1 MIKQNKLWQIIW
13 IVGIYLILILI
24 LYLVV
29 TYKIKFED
37 RDYTKYL
44 YFYNCSDE
52 LCTTNIKQEEYI
64 NKIECEKETCPYIKE
79 IKGKIAIMVY
89 PSSEKIYNYETGKII
104 SENYQEYYFL
114 DDENIAF
121 KDKNNKYGIIN
132 TQNEIINNPEID
144 QIISYKE
151 SILVYKQNNKYSIK
165 KIYNT
170 EEINTDLK
178 YDDIKFIN
186 NEIFAAKIDNKY
198 KILNFKEEQKTD
210 KEYTYIFSENGYI
223 FAFSDN
229 KLDILN
235 SDLESKLLMKIKT
248 YYNYQSQKEILSLNK
263 RVEEGILTFII
274 NTSDTK
280 GIKYYFDLEK
290 GIIINN

>member
-1 MIKQNKLWQIIW
+1 MIKRNKLWQIIW

-37 RDYTKYL
+37 RDYSKYL
-44 YFYNCSDE
+44 YFYNCSNE

-64 NKIECEKETCPYIKE
+64 NKIECEKEICPYIKE
-79 IKGKIAIMVY
+79 IKDKIAILVY
-89 PSSEKIYNYETGKII
+89 SSNQKIYNYETGKII
-104 SENYQEYYFL
+104 NDDYQEYYFL
-114 DDENIAF
+114 DDDNIAF
-121 KDKNNKYGIIN
+121 KNNDNKYGIMN
-132 TQNEIINNPEID
+132 TQNEIINKSEFD

-151 SILVYKQNNKYSIK
+151 SILVYKKNNKYAIK
-165 KIYNT
+165 NIYNEEELNT
-170 EEINTDLK
+170 EPR
-178 YDDIKFIN
+178 YDDIKYIN
-186 NEIFAAKIDNKY
+186 KELFAAKIDNSY
-198 KILNFKEEQKTD
+198 KIFNFKEEQKSNE
-210 KEYTYIFSENGYI
+210 EYSYIFSENGYI
-223 FAFSDN
+223 FVFSDN

-235 SDLESKLLMKIKT
+235 SNLESKLLMKIKT
-248 YYNYQSQKEILSLNK
+248 YYNYQSQTEISSLNK